1 MRSSSHQLLLFRGQ
15 RLEPGDQVTFA
26 RRFGSVQV
34 HVMNQYHAEGYPEI
48 YYLSN
53 LGPDGRPSGK
63 HPDRG
68 TVHWHTDGS
77 WARRT
82 GQATLLY
89 AVEVPTAGG
98 ETRFASMYD
107 AYEALDEGMKQRLA
121 RLRAVHNLDFSRTRR
136 HGEDLMTEEQ
146 KKARPPVAHPV
157 VRVHP
162 ETGRRCIFLG
172 DHAWYIEDMPFDEGR
187 QLIEDLNAAIIDAG
201 ARLHAPVAPGRPGH
215 LGQPLHAAQGGDLR
229 RRRRSARDAPLHRG
243 RRGADLAYGSSTN
256 GRDDRSVSGTI
267 RAPFGLTGAGG
278 WPTLWPE
285 CKASG
290 ERTPVE
296 IVVLQPLVALIAGIL
311 ILIIPRLL
319 NYIVAI
325 YLILIGLVG
334 LLGHFGGSQV
344 G

>member
-1 MRSSSHQLLLFRGQ
+1 LADGGAAAPVQGWRSGGGLFIGCSRVIGNAAGARSTGAHPSRGRRAMSSIAARSEDALEVRALSPTFGAEILGVDLAEPMTDAFFDRIYDAFLAHQLLLFRDQ

-89 AVEVPTAGG
+89 AVEVPAAGG

-107 AYEALDEGMKQRLA
+107 AYEALDEGTKRRLA
-121 RLRAVHNLDFSRTRR
+121 FLRAVHNLDFSRTRR

-146 KKARPPVAHPV
+146 KKARPPVAHPI
-157 VRVHP
+157 VRIHP

-172 DHAWYIEDMPFDEGR
+172 DHAWLIEGMPFEDGR
-187 QLIEDLNAAIIDAG
+187 QLIEELNAAIIDPE
-201 ARLHAPVAPGRPGH
+201 RVYTHRWRPGD
-215 LGQPLHAAQGGDLR
+215 LVIWDNRCMLHKAEPYDVGAQARVMR
-229 RRRRSARDAPLHRG
+229 RC
-243 RRGADLAYGSSTN
+243 T
-256 GRDDRSVSGTI
+256 VV
-267 RAPFGLTGAGG
+267 
-278 WPTLWPE
+278 
-285 CKASG
+285 G
-290 ERTPVE
+290 EVP
-296 IVVLQPLVALIAGIL
+296 I
-311 ILIIPRLL
+311 
-319 NYIVAI
+319 
-325 YLILIGLVG
+325 
-334 LLGHFGGSQV
+334 
-344 G
+344 

>member
-1 MRSSSHQLLLFRGQ
+1 MSSVAEVSQDALELRALSPTLGVEVQGVDLAEPMTDAVFDRIYDAFLAHQLLLFRDQ

-53 LGPDGRPSGK
+53 LDADGRPSGK

-89 AVEVPTAGG
+89 AVAVPAAGG

-121 RLRAVHNLDFSRTRR
+121 ALRAVHNLDFSRTRR
-136 HGEDLMTEEQ
+136 HGEDLMTEAQ
-146 KKARPPVAHPV
+146 KKARPPVAHPI
-157 VRVHP
+157 VRIHP

-172 DHAWYIEDMPFDEGR
+172 DHAWFIEDMPFDQGR
-187 QLIEDLNAAIIDAG
+187 QLIEDLNASIINDA
-201 ARLHAPVAPGRPGH
+201 ARVHAPVAPGRPGR
-215 LGQPLHAAQGGDLR
+215 LGQPLHAAQGGTLR

-243 RRGADLAYGSSTN
+243 RRGARSSARLRFVRQE
-256 GRDDRSVSGTI
+256 GQRHGPASAFRSSP
-267 RAPFGLTGAGG
+267 A
-278 WPTLWPE
+278 
-285 CKASG
+285 
-290 ERTPVE
+290 
-296 IVVLQPLVALIAGIL
+296 
-311 ILIIPRLL
+311 
-319 NYIVAI
+319 
-325 YLILIGLVG
+325 
-334 LLGHFGGSQV
+334 
-344 G
+344 

>member
-1 MRSSSHQLLLFRGQ
+1 MDLAEPMTDAFFDRIYDAFLCPSAPAVPGPAPGARRPGDLRPPLRLGPGACDEPVPRRGLSRDLLP
-15 RLEPGDQVTFA
+15 LEPGA
-26 RRFGSVQV
+26 
-34 HVMNQYHAEGYPEI
+34 
-48 YYLSN
+48 
-53 LGPDGRPSGK
+53 DGRPSGK

-89 AVEVPTAGG
+89 AVAVPAAGG

-107 AYEALDEGMKQRLA
+107 AYEALDEGMRQRLA
-121 RLRAVHNLDFSRTRR
+121 ALRAVHNLDFSRTRR

-146 KKARPPVAHPV
+146 KKARPPVAHPI
-157 VRVHP
+157 VRIHP

-215 LGQPLHAAQGGDLR
+215 LGQPLHAAQGGALR

-243 RRGADLAYGSSTN
+243 RRGPDLARGSDSPAAAH
-256 GRDDRSVSGTI
+256 GRSFRKRHDPA
-267 RAPFGLTGAGG
+267 APFGLTGARR
-278 WPTLWPE
+278 L
-285 CKASG
+285 AD
-290 ERTPVE
+290 
-296 IVVLQPLVALIAGIL
+296 ALAT
-311 ILIIPRLL
+311 
-319 NYIVAI
+319 NAK
-325 YLILIGLVG
+325 
-334 LLGHFGGSQV
+334 LLGSERPWRSWSCSRSSR
-344 G
+344 